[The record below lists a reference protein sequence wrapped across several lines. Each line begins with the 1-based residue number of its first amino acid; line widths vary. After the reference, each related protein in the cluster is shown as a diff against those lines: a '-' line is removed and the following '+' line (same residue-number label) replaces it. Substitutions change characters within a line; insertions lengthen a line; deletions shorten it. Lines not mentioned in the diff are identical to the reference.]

1 MLKIKSLLNKIKR
14 LVLDNVLLT
23 GLVLSGVFS
32 DFILRSLTVGKVFKI
47 KPVLASFAV
56 LLIIIL
62 LATLFI
68 NKRRNYLYLV
78 FSFVFTF
85 LSIANYMYYGHFNS
99 FISLGI
105 LNQSRH
111 LKEMGSS
118 IVNTFDIKILL
129 FFIPTI
135 VYVLFYV
142 RLEKNGYFNKQDFE
156 ISKRKEV
163 RNPFLAALAMLLLIA
178 PTISGPD
185 ISRLVK
191 QWNREY
197 LVENFGI
204 YTFAMAD
211 MIKTVTIPRSV
222 SADYGDF
229 DKEIIA
235 LVKDNKNKLIENDY
249 TNILENRDIY
259 VIHYESVQT
268 FAMDL
273 AFNDGEVTPFLN
285 QLSKDSLFFDNF
297 YPQHSVGT
305 SSDSEF
311 TFNTSLY
318 PINNGT
324 VFIDHAEKEFES
336 LQKLLANKGYHTMSM
351 HGNNASFWNRNLM
364 HPNLGYAEVI
374 GKDNYIIDEEIGL
387 GLSDMS
393 FYRQSVLKL
402 ANRKTISNK
411 PMMAKLITLTNHHPF
426 DVLEEYENFDTGYLE
441 GSEISKYLKS
451 MRYADEALKY
461 FFQQMEDANLLD
473 NAAIIIYGDHH
484 ASITEADYELLY
496 NYQSDS
502 ETLLD
507 KADENYI
514 NIDNAFLQQVQ
525 KTPLLIWTK
534 DKIFSETVSEPI
546 GMIDVF
552 PTLANM
558 LNIDNDYQLGEDIF
572 NVSDNTVIFAEGS
585 FLTKDYFYSAANSQ
599 VYDTKTN
606 EVIMSKK
613 ELSDLMLEKISD
625 VEKRLTLSSNI
636 IQNNLIQ
643 YYNNLKK

>member
-1 MLKIKSLLNKIKR
+1 MFKFKKLINVIKQLLQ
-14 LVLDNVLLT
+14 DNVLLV
-23 GLVLSGVFS
+23 GLVLSGVLN
-32 DFILRSLTVGKVFKI
+32 DFILRCVTVGSIFKI
-47 KPVLASFAV
+47 KPILVGIAI
-56 LLIIIL
+56 LIIIVL
-62 LATLFI
+62 IATLFI

-78 FSFVFTF
+78 FSGFFTF
-85 LSIANYMYYGHFNS
+85 LSIANYMYYTHFKS
-99 FISLGI
+99 FISIGI
-105 LNQSRH
+105 VNQSSH
-111 LKEMGSS
+111 LKEMSSS
-118 IVNTFDIKILL
+118 IINTFDIKILL
-129 FFIPTI
+129 FLIPLIIFI
-135 VYVLFYV
+135 LFYKK
-142 RLEKNGYFNKQDFE
+142 LERNGYFHKQTIE

-163 RNPFLAALAMLLLIA
+163 RNPFFAALAILLLIA
-178 PTISGPD
+178 PTITGPD

-204 YTFAMAD
+204 YTFSMVD

-229 DKEIIA
+229 DKDIMA
-235 LVKDNKNKLIENDY
+235 LVKANQKKLIENKY
-249 TNILENRDIY
+249 TDILENRDIY

-273 AFNDGEVTPFLN
+273 TFNNGPVTPFLN
-285 QLSKDSLFFDNF
+285 QLTKDGLFFDNF

-324 VFIDHAEKEFES
+324 VFIDHYEKEFES
-336 LQKLLANKGYHTMSM
+336 LQKLLVNKGYHTMSM
-351 HGNNASFWNRNLM
+351 HGNNANFWNRSLM
-364 HPNLGYAEVI
+364 HPNLGYQEVL
-374 GKDNYIIDEEIGL
+374 GKDDYIIDEEIGL

-393 FYRQSVLKL
+393 FFRQSVNKLK
-402 ANRKTISNK
+402 NRKAALKK
-411 PMMAKLITLTNHHPF
+411 PIMAKLITLTNHHPF
-426 DVLEEYENFDTGYLE
+426 DVLPDYQQFDTGYLE

-451 MRYADEALKY
+451 MRYADDALKY
-461 FFQQMEDANLLD
+461 FFQEMEAANLLD

-484 ASITEADYELLY
+484 ASISEADYEMLY
-496 NYQSDS
+496 NYQGESD
-502 ETLLD
+502 TVLD
-507 KADENYI
+507 NSDKNFI
-514 NIDNAFLQQVQ
+514 KIDNAFLQQVQ

-534 DKIFSETVSEPI
+534 DKVAVETVSEPI

-558 LNIDNDYQLGEDIF
+558 LNIDNDYQLGNDIF
-572 NVSDNTVIFAEGS
+572 NVSDNSVIFPEGS
-585 FLTKDYFYSAANSQ
+585 FLTKDFFYSAANSQ
-599 VYDTKTN
+599 VYNLKTN
-606 EVIMSKK
+606 EVIMSKR
-613 ELSDLMLEKISD
+613 EMTEQMLEKIAD
-625 VEKRLTLSSNI
+625 VEYRLTLSSNI

>member
-1 MLKIKSLLNKIKR
+1 MFKFKKLINVIKQLLQ
-14 LVLDNVLLT
+14 DNVLLV
-23 GLVLSGVFS
+23 GLVLSGVLN
-32 DFILRSLTVGKVFKI
+32 DFILRCVTVGSIFKI
-47 KPVLASFAV
+47 KPILVGIAI
-56 LLIIIL
+56 LIIIVL
-62 LATLFI
+62 IATLFI

-78 FSFVFTF
+78 FSGFFTF
-85 LSIANYMYYGHFNS
+85 LSIANYMYFTHFKS
-99 FISLGI
+99 FISIGI
-105 LNQSRH
+105 VNQSRH
-111 LKEMGSS
+111 LKEMSSS
-118 IVNTFDIKILL
+118 IINTFDIKILL
-129 FFIPTI
+129 FLIPLIIFI
-135 VYVLFYV
+135 LFYKK
-142 RLEKNGYFNKQDFE
+142 LERNGYFHKQTIE

-163 RNPFLAALAMLLLIA
+163 RNPFFAALAILLLIA
-178 PTISGPD
+178 PTITGPD

-204 YTFAMAD
+204 YTFSMVD

-229 DKEIIA
+229 DKDIMA
-235 LVKDNKNKLIENDY
+235 LVKANQKKLIENKY
-249 TNILENRDIY
+249 TDILENRDIY

-273 AFNDGEVTPFLN
+273 TFNNGPVTPFLN
-285 QLSKDSLFFDNF
+285 QLTKDGLFFDNF

-324 VFIDHAEKEFES
+324 VFIDHYEKEFES
-336 LQKLLANKGYHTMSM
+336 LQKLLVNKGYHTMSM
-351 HGNNASFWNRNLM
+351 HGNNANFWNRSLM
-364 HPNLGYAEVI
+364 HPNLGYQEVL
-374 GKDNYIIDEEIGL
+374 GKDDYIIDEEIGL

-393 FYRQSVLKL
+393 FFRQSVNKLK
-402 ANRKTISNK
+402 NRKAALKK
-411 PMMAKLITLTNHHPF
+411 PIMAKLITLTNHHPF
-426 DVLEEYENFDTGYLE
+426 DVLPDYQQFDTGYLE

-451 MRYADEALKY
+451 MRYADDALKY
-461 FFQQMEDANLLD
+461 FFQEMEAANLLD

-484 ASITEADYELLY
+484 ASISEADYEMLY
-496 NYQSDS
+496 NYQGESD
-502 ETLLD
+502 TVLD
-507 KADENYI
+507 NSDKNFI
-514 NIDNAFLQQVQ
+514 KIDNAFLQQVQ

-534 DKIFSETVSEPI
+534 DKVAVETVSEPI

-558 LNIDNDYQLGEDIF
+558 LNIDNDYQLGNDIF
-572 NVSDNTVIFAEGS
+572 NVSDNSVIFPEGS
-585 FLTKDYFYSAANSQ
+585 FLTKDFFYSAANSQ
-599 VYDTKTN
+599 VYDMETN
-606 EVIMSKK
+606 EVIMSKR
-613 ELSDLMLEKISD
+613 EMTEQMLEKIAD
-625 VEKRLTLSSNI
+625 VEYRLTLSSNI